1 MSCRTAIVL
10 GCILVLSSIDTPS
23 QTSPASE
30 IERLGAAVERATTR
44 SELSQALQSLA
55 GIPDPAALE
64 MLVRE
69 TSNVNRSIASEASS
83 VLTNLHWD
91 RIPDMAGA
99 FARPSPALFERL
111 VKSASSPSK
120 DVRRNVAVAVSQC
133 RDPERASQLVGLLT
147 NGDPAIRAS
156 AGQALAALGPAAAD
170 ALVEALNRDESE
182 LKVRDQT
189 DRLAQLAFNKAD
201 RLAPQFP
208 FNHANDSA
216 LDVILPLLGKLREPR
231 ATDRLVR
238 ILSQSRWPSVL
249 SAAAYAL
256 REIKPSDPRIVDRL
270 IALVDNEDLS
280 RAFLAAEV
288 LRALPDPRV
297 PEALTTYERR
307 NAEWTA
313 RRAAE
318 RADLDRT
325 VKKNR
330 VDQLRTIV
338 KRRDLTLKFDSALQE
353 LAAMPDA
360 AAQELVA
367 EAVHDGNPAVTRRA
381 VTALGKVE
389 PITPPVQKVLLT
401 IVNSRDPAIRA
412 GVAQGLGNAQPPPVD
427 ALLKLASD
435 KDAEVR
441 TSATKALGKSADDRA
456 LTRIV
461 QLVKDADP
469 VVREVASNSLVQWA
483 RGAHDPRAADKLMRL
498 LEQRQSVEVQV
509 AAADA
514 LKRITPQDPQ
524 TVERLVALLSRY
536 KTENTMARADIIAHL
551 LQDLGDDRAAPA
563 LKAYNAQVDQWFFE
577 APGGICSR
585 CSGDHD
591 CPGELVCLTFTQF
604 GSDITKRC
612 ARRGTSAMR
621 CRE

>member
-1 MSCRTAIVL
+1 MSCRTGIVL
-10 GCILVLSSIDTPS
+10 SGVLMLSSINTPS

-30 IERLGAAVERATTR
+30 IERLGAAVERATTS
-44 SELSQALQSLA
+44 SELSQALRSLA

-64 MLVRE
+64 MLDRE
-69 TSNVNRSIASEASS
+69 TLNVNRFIASEASS

-91 RIPDMAGA
+91 RIPNMAGA
-99 FARPSPALFERL
+99 FARPSPTIFEGL

-156 AGQALAALGPAAAD
+156 AGQALAALGPATAD
-170 ALVEALNRDESE
+170 ALMEALNRDESE

-189 DRLAQLAFNKAD
+189 DRLAQFAFNRD

-231 ATDRLVR
+231 ATDRLAQ
-238 ILSQSRWPSVL
+238 ILSQSQWPSVRA
-249 SAAAYAL
+249 AAAYAL
-256 REIKPSDPRIVDRL
+256 REIRPSDPRIVDRL
-270 IALVDNEDLS
+270 IALVDNEDRN

-297 PEALTTYERR
+297 REALRTYERR

-313 RRAAE
+313 RRATE
-318 RADLDRT
+318 RADLDRE
-325 VKKNR
+325 VKKYR

-338 KRRDLTLKFDSALQE
+338 KRRDLTAKFDSALQE
-353 LAAMPDA
+353 LAAMPNA

-367 EAVHDGNPAVTRRA
+367 EAVHDGNPAVARRA
-381 VTALGKVE
+381 VTTLGKVE

-401 IVNSRDPAIRA
+401 MVNSRDPAIRA
-412 GVAQGLGNAQPPPVD
+412 GVAQGLGNAQPPPVEP
-427 ALLKLASD
+427 LLKLASD

-498 LEQRQSVEVQV
+498 LEQRQSLEVQL

-514 LKRITPQDPQ
+514 LKQIKPQDPQ
-524 TVERLVALLSRY
+524 TVERLAALLSLY
-536 KTENTMARADIIAHL
+536 KTEDTMARADIIAHL
-551 LQDLGDDRAAPA
+551 LQDLGDDRAAQA
-563 LKAYNAQVDQWFFE
+563 LKAYNARVDQWFFE
-577 APGGICSR
+577 VPGGICSR
-585 CSGDHD
+585 CSGDND

-612 ARRGTSAMR
+612 ARRGTSSMR